1 MAGGANCLPFF
12 KNESDI
18 KKATRIAIYILTAI
32 SVALLIV
39 SFFVPP
45 TGVIDGS
52 VLAAVGEMFGFS
64 SLLTGLFAMEKGVDM
79 KVTHGNTIIETNN
92 DE

>member
-1 MAGGANCLPFF
+1 M
-12 KNESDI
+12 
-18 KKATRIAIYILTAI
+18 KKATRIAIYILTAL

-52 VLAAVGEMFGFS
+52 VLAAAGEIFGFS
-64 SLLTGLFAMEKGVDM
+64 ALLTGLFAMEKGVDM

>member
-1 MAGGANCLPFF
+1 M
-12 KNESDI
+12 
-18 KKATRIAIYILTAI
+18 KKATRIAIYVLTAI
-32 SVALLIV
+32 SVALLV
-39 SFFVPP
+39 ASFFVPP
-45 TGVIDGS
+45 MGVIDGS

-64 SLLTGLFAMEKGVDM
+64 ALLTGLFAMEKGVDM